1 MPSRVWGKL
10 VEVLGMGNRS
20 RRVESARTAPARSG
34 PPLVAR
40 LVVDFSE
47 GLRGC
52 SDPVAFG
59 VGHDGSI
66 LAAARRSSESPVVD
80 KGVGIFP
87 KASLDD
93 ATDYELLQ
101 WRGGNVECLQLRNQR
116 PLFSYVQPVPDGVL
130 MVAARCQWRP
140 EGAIPN
146 AVVFDAAGREQ
157 RRFVLGDGIQDV
169 RTAPDGSIWA
179 SYFDEGVFGNFG
191 WGGPGPEPVGASGL
205 VHFRATGERISGYDH
220 AAAGTDSICD
230 AYALCM
236 AEDGAFWV
244 YFYTEFPIVR
254 LAGGS
259 YRAWR
264 LGVAGGKAMA
274 VDEPRVL
281 LLGDYE
287 RPSVAR
293 VIELGP
299 SGSASVVLEREVVD
313 EAGQPLGPVVAYGSG
328 RDLWVLKDRRV
339 LVVRG
344 W

>member
-1 MPSRVWGKL
+1 MRKRPRQVAKAIT
-10 VEVLGMGNRS
+10 VP
-20 RRVESARTAPARSG
+20 TRSG

-47 GLRGC
+47 GLGGC

-59 VGHDGSI
+59 VGYDGSVF
-66 LAAARRSSESPVVD
+66 AAARRSSELPVVD

-87 KASLDD
+87 KASLDET
-93 ATDYELLQ
+93 TDYDLLQ
-101 WRGGNVECLQLRNQR
+101 WRGGGVECLQLRNQR
-116 PLFSYVQPVPDGVL
+116 LQFSYVQPVPGGVL
-130 MVAARCQWRP
+130 MVSARCQWRP

-157 RRFVLGDGIQDV
+157 RRLVLGDGIQDV

-191 WGGPGPEPVGASGL
+191 WGRPGPEPIGVSGL
-205 VHFRATGERISGYDH
+205 VQFRATGERMSDYDH

-230 AYALCM
+230 AYALC
-236 AEDGAFWV
+236 AAADGSIWV

-254 LAGGS
+254 LAGDS
-259 YRAWR
+259 YTAWS
-264 LGVAGGKAMA
+264 LGLAGARAMA

-281 LLGDYE
+281 LVGDYK

-299 SGSASVVLEREVVD
+299 NGSASVALERDIVD
-313 EAGQPLGPVVAYGSG
+313 EAGQPVGPVLAYGMG
-328 RDLWVLKDRRV
+328 RELWVLKDRQV
-339 LVVRG
+339 LVVRD